1 MKKFLLLS
9 ALLAA
14 GCCGMQAQDQKPVEE
29 ARASEIEQLRS
40 EVNALRSEKEADDQ
54 KNLYKHIFGRQKTF
68 KIGMAFNDFKPKD
81 GEKVSANYGFMMGLT
96 KTYFVHPNPIGGFV
110 KFGIEATW
118 FDITYINYKDFG
130 KVGLGDYGDIIN
142 GDYDGIIDN
151 YDPDYGYDPDEDL
164 EYDLD
169 LGMHQI
175 DLGMGVGV
183 SATFAPFY
191 RHSNA
196 LNELKF
202 KAYVNFMPTYSMVLR
217 SDKNEEGDDEVKFSG
232 AFVPYFT
239 CGAQASWK
247 VLSLFVEGRWG
258 SANYKFTSFDDGPSE
273 KVSCSNSGVRFGI
286 GLSF

>member
-1 MKKFLLLS
+1 
-9 ALLAA
+9 
-14 GCCGMQAQDQKPVEE
+14 
-29 ARASEIEQLRS
+29 
-40 EVNALRSEKEADDQ
+40 
-54 KNLYKHIFGRQKTF
+54 
-68 KIGMAFNDFKPKD
+68 MAFNDFKPKD

-130 KVGLGDYGDIIN
+130 KVGLGDYG
-142 GDYDGIIDN
+142 
-151 YDPDYGYDPDEDL
+151 YDPDEDL
-164 EYDLD
+164 KYDFD

-247 VLSLFVEGRWG
+247 VISLFVEGRWG
-258 SANYKFTSFDDGPSE
+258 SANYKFTGFDDESSE